1 MTTATLTTATLPIDA
16 IEVVDRHRRD
26 LGDLGSLA
34 ESIRTVGLLHPVVVT
49 PAWRL
54 VAGQRRLEACR
65 QLGWT
70 EIPAS
75 TVETLD
81 SALGLLKAERDENV
95 CRLDMKPSEKVALG
109 LVLEPLEHANAAQRK
124 GGRPSKTE
132 ENFSSVSEPSDG
144 STGKVYDLVGEAVG
158 MSGPTYKRAKAV
170 VADATDESL
179 PPDQREAAQQAAAR
193 MDATGKVTPAY
204 DAVKKARDAQPTAD
218 PSTNGHVSH
227 EFANERE
234 RQRAQSAKTR
244 VERAVGACNALAR
257 GADGLS
263 IEQALRVT
271 TREEAAGWDS
281 AFTDALA
288 AIQRL
293 RKRARSST

>member
-1 MTTATLTTATLPIDA
+1 
-16 IEVVDRHRRD
+16 VD
-26 LGDLGSLA
+26 
-34 ESIRTVGLLHPVVVT
+34 
-49 PAWRL
+49 
-54 VAGQRRLEACR
+54 
-65 QLGWT
+65 
-70 EIPAS
+70 
-75 TVETLD
+75 TLD
-81 SALGLLKAERDENV
+81 SAVALLAAERDENV

-109 LVLEPLEHANAAQRK
+109 RALEPLERPKAAERMTLGK
-124 GGRPSKTE
+124 
-132 ENFSSVSEPSDG
+132 VSPGSES
-144 STGKVYDLVGEAVG
+144 STGKTYDLVGGAVG

-170 VADATDESL
+170 VADASDESL

-193 MDATGKVTPAY
+193 MDATGKVAPAY
-204 DAVKKARDAQPTAD
+204 DAVKKARDAQPAAD
-218 PSTNGHVSH
+218 PSTNGDVSH